1 MKVKSRK
8 SIHGKQSRTQ
18 GKEIKDKK
26 AEKSTPQPMDVDGAS
41 NGAKDQKTVV
51 HNDTVQLNNQ
61 LDKTSQRQETAIN
74 QVKTAINQQREPS
87 NRQREPSNRQ
97 KESSSQQDIASN
109 QQQKSVKQQKVPV
122 VKASKSATK
131 RKESEMDVGVDDA
144 PKKKMARPVS
154 GIVSMINEQDYTTTK
169 RYLDFCQW
177 RSAMIDQLQRAN

>member
-18 GKEIKDKK
+18 GKEVKDKK
-26 AEKSTPQPMDVDGAS
+26 AEKSTPQPMNVDGAS

-109 QQQKSVKQQKVPV
+109 QQQKSVKQQKAPV
-122 VKASKSATK
+122 VKASKSTTK